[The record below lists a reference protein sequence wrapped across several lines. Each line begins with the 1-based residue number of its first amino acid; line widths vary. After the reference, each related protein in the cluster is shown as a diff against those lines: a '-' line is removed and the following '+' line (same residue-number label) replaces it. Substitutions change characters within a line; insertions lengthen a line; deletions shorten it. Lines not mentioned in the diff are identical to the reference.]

1 MMLNSGG
8 IPLTHFDGTPISGV
22 SGQFYTVYDYNLNS
36 GYGMAFNEQLRGKRA
51 VVVCKTT
58 CTEGYT
64 HREVKAIGG
73 QNYALD
79 GGALYLYDA
88 DKSTVPNGNDKVV
101 VPFANA
107 RNVGDNFKSYFVFD
121 ALPNRVAFGTFG
133 NAVKGLVNYTMYNV
147 YGVYQ
152 ISVKIY
158 I

>member
-1 MMLNSGG
+1 MMLNTGVL
-8 IPLTHFDGTPISGV
+8 PLTHIDGTPISGV

-36 GYGMAFNEQLRGKRA
+36 GYGMAFNEELRGKRA
-51 VVVCKTT
+51 VVVCKAT

-64 HREVKAIGG
+64 HRQVKVIGG
-73 QNYALD
+73 HNYALD

-88 DKSTVPNGNDKVV
+88 DKSTTPNGNDKVV

-107 RNVGDNFKSYFVFD
+107 RKVGDSFKSYFVFD

-133 NAVKGLVNYTMYNV
+133 NASRGLVTFTMYNA

-152 ISVKIY
+152 ISVKVY
-158 I
+158 V